1 MVLGD
6 FSFCLFFSLSK
17 SKYKTRTKMKLS
29 LVKDSAECLKHG
41 SELSFKR
48 LSLQIPHLH
57 KPSNNDV
64 F

>member
-1 MVLGD
+1 
-6 FSFCLFFSLSK
+6 
-17 SKYKTRTKMKLS
+17 MKLS
-29 LVKDSAECLKHG
+29 LVKDSAECLKQG
-41 SELSFKR
+41 SEFSFKR